1 MSTVRWRKVRA
12 DLLTN
17 KLRSGLAVISLAV
30 GTTAVGALVLAG
42 DSLDSSFE
50 SSLRTVNPPSAVL
63 VTDPFDADLV
73 DEVLAH
79 PAVGQAE
86 ARRSHRTQVA
96 GPAGDSL
103 GVELVAMPEF
113 ADNHVALIDA
123 VEGTWPPSRDGIVL
137 ERASISELGASVG
150 DEVLV
155 EIPGKTPLELTV
167 TGTASD
173 VTEVAPM
180 LGGSV
185 RGYVAME
192 TMTELTG
199 SDELNTFYLRAA
211 DRPLDRDSASAMTA
225 AVRDDVLAPAGAA
238 LEASLVENPSEH
250 PAEKTLSFIVL
261 AMQVLSLFGLAIA
274 IGLVVN
280 TVTALLAQ
288 QRQQLGVMK
297 ALGGTARQLTVQYL
311 GYVGLLSVGALVVAV
326 PTSLLGGRA
335 VAGFIASLANID
347 LDPMGIPLTPVLLQ
361 VAIATLLPLAAVVF
375 AVRRACRTTV
385 RDAITDQGLRSTST
399 RRYHSSRFSRQTLL
413 AYRNA
418 VRNRLRLGLTILTVA
433 LCGSVLVGVSSTGS
447 ALGAVTEEVAGYADY
462 DVEVALTDPVPFT
475 EGDDILHRDQAV
487 DSVEGWWRGQASL
500 LRPDGTQNQN
510 ISITGTPA
518 GSSAIDP
525 TLQEGRW
532 FDGTDDFPVVINT
545 DLAEAEP
552 DLGVGDP
559 VLLEIDGQRREWH
572 VVGIATTTTTVG
584 PVAYLPTDQLASTV
598 GAAGQTNVLVVQ
610 VAGEAD
616 HDEAA
621 SRLGT
626 LAGDAGLPV
635 GQVQTSAQIR
645 EGLEGIVAVAI
656 ALLLLIGA
664 ILAVVAVVGVAGT
677 MTLSVFEQT
686 REIGVLRTIGA
697 TTWAV
702 RRLLLLQGVAVA
714 AVGGLIGILLSMPV
728 AWLLAAAIESTVIS
742 ADLPPTFSW
751 FAAGIWLPVAMA
763 IGALGATQPAR
774 AAARLTVR
782 DTLAYE

>member
-1 MSTVRWRKVRA
+1 MSTARWRKVRA

-17 KLRSGLAVISLAV
+17 KVRSGLAVISLAV

-42 DSLDSSFE
+42 DSLDASFE

-63 VTDPFDADLV
+63 VTDLFDADLV

-96 GPAGDSL
+96 GPGGDPI
-103 GVELVAMPEF
+103 GVELVAMPDF
-113 ADNHVALIDA
+113 GDNHVALIDA

-137 ERASISELGASVG
+137 ERASISELGGSVG

-155 EIPGKTPLELTV
+155 EIPGETPLELTV

-211 DRPLDRDSASAMTA
+211 ERPLDRDSASAMTA

-238 LEASLVENPSEH
+238 LEASLVENPGEH

-297 ALGGTARQLTVQYL
+297 ALGGTVRHLTVQYL

-326 PTSLLGGRA
+326 PISLLGGRF

-361 VAIATLLPLAAVVF
+361 VVIATLLPLAAVVF

-418 VRNRLRLGLTILTVA
+418 VRHRLRLGLTVLTVA
-433 LCGSVLVGVSSTGS
+433 LCGCVLVGVSSTGS
-447 ALGAVTEEVAGYADY
+447 ALGAVTDEVAGYADY
-462 DVEVALTDPVPFT
+462 DMEVALTDPVPFT
-475 EGDDILHRDQAV
+475 EGDDILRRDQAV

-572 VVGIATTTTTVG
+572 VVGIATTTTVG

-598 GAAGQTNVLVVQ
+598 GAAGQANVLVVQ
-610 VAGEAD
+610 LAGETD

-621 SRLGT
+621 GRLGT

-714 AVGGLIGILLSMPV
+714 AIGGLIGILLSMPV

-742 ADLPPTFSW
+742 ADLPLTFSW
-751 FAAGIWLPVAMA
+751 FAVGIWLPAAMA

-774 AAARLTVR
+774 EAARLTIR